1 MAQASERMRAVR
13 ERRRAQGMRELRLIV
28 PDARYTVV
36 RRRIGRQAAKLDL
49 GSEREAMLD

>member
-28 PDARYTVV
+28 PDARSTVV